1 MMMGMLA
8 IGNGEKC
15 PFCEIIM
22 TKDIKIFDHIYKNH
36 KANLL
41 PVCEKCHDYIHNGK
55 YTVWTKD
62 GQIKKEGK
70 VINGVNEWEKVYDDP
85 NSYTKVDT
93 TK

>member
-1 MMMGMLA
+1 MS
-8 IGNGEKC
+8 
-15 PFCEIIM
+15 
-22 TKDIKIFDHIYKNH
+22 
-36 KANLL
+36 
-41 PVCEKCHDYIHNGK
+41 VHNGK

-70 VINGVNEWEKVYDDP
+70 VINGVNEWENVYDDP